1 MDLEVV
7 KMLTGTGADSVT
19 IIIGWVL
26 LKHEMRIQKLETTET
41 KGGSFG
47 NQ

>member
-26 LKHEMRIQKLETTET
+26 LKHEMRIQKLETTES
-41 KGGSFG
+41 KKAA
-47 NQ
+47 

>member
-26 LKHEMRIQKLETTET
+26 LKHEMRIQKLETKKEAE
-41 KGGSFG
+41 
-47 NQ
+47 